1 MKRLQSKG
9 MGSTKRQAEILT
21 REDEDKLWKEGL
33 LGDMTPQQLLDTI
46 IFYNG
51 LYFALLSG
59 REHRELLLHPC
70 QIQLVEV
77 DCYLK
82 YTE

>member
-1 MKRLQSKG
+1 

-33 LGDMTPQQLLDTI
+33 FGDMTPQQLLDTI

-51 LYFALLSG
+51 LYFSLLSG
-59 REHRELLLHPC
+59 REH
-70 QIQLVEV
+70 
-77 DCYLK
+77 
-82 YTE
+82 